1 MRNSFQGR
9 EPRRVFT
16 RKGYA
21 ASVRQQSCQRLP
33 RCRARHEINSNRFS
47 AATCAPSRGASLAR
61 CGAIHLLAEN
71 SLREVETGEVPP
83 AAETASRFRGSGT
96 IGAPARARESCR
108 NGVRSNCPLLA
119 DNRGTERSETFSKK
133 WLCPFLDYKISI
145 STGITTKHAIVESA
159 APCAANSS
167 SAPYSAA
174 ATTVCVTTGIA
185 VSTMSTS

>member
-1 MRNSFQGR
+1 MGR
-9 EPRRVFT
+9 GRSKRKSAETNRRPRCGGSACSCDGGRVNRCGGCRGPRRPCASLWRLKRLRPRITTLGVGAGTGCGTGLAYFCSRAFRFT

-96 IGAPARARESCR
+96 IGAPARARQS
-108 NGVRSNCPLLA
+108 
-119 DNRGTERSETFSKK
+119 
-133 WLCPFLDYKISI
+133 
-145 STGITTKHAIVESA
+145 
-159 APCAANSS
+159 
-167 SAPYSAA
+167 
-174 ATTVCVTTGIA
+174 
-185 VSTMSTS
+185 

>member
-1 MRNSFQGR
+1 M
-9 EPRRVFT
+9 
-16 RKGYA
+16 
-21 ASVRQQSCQRLP
+21 
-33 RCRARHEINSNRFS
+33 EIGE
-47 AATCAPSRGASLAR
+47 APPMAD
-61 CGAIHLLAEN
+61 E
-71 SLREVETGEVPP
+71 
-83 AAETASRFRGSGT
+83 ASRFRGSGT